1 MSDHER
7 RKAFRRM
14 LHELPVVVAP
24 GAHDALTAKI
34 IERAGFPAVYMS
46 GSGIANTVFGVPD
59 IGLVTMTEMTTLTR
73 NFAEAVSIPIIADA
87 DVGYGNAINVARAV
101 REFERA
107 GAVAIHIEDE
117 DLPKRRSGLKVKSV
131 ISDVE
136 MVGKIKAALDARRD
150 PEFMVIARTDSYGG
164 GGIAE
169 AVRRCRLYSEAGADM
184 VFPTG
189 IRLRED
195 MERLRQDAPGLKLF
209 NMGGYSPAA
218 DLKPRLPFEEI
229 GDLGFKLVILPM
241 AAARAGA
248 RAVWDLL
255 HGIKRDG
262 PAFEEAYIQGL
273 KGHPMEDWY
282 AFTGLRDIEVVE
294 NRYLPAADPEA

>member
-7 RKAFRRM
+7 RKAFRGM

-24 GAHDALTAKI
+24 GAHDALTARI
-34 IERAGFPAVYMS
+34 VERAGFPAVYMS

-59 IGLVTMTEMTTLTR
+59 VGLVTMTEMTTLTR
-73 NFAEAVSIPIIADA
+73 HFAEAVNIPIIADA

-107 GAVAIHIEDE
+107 GAAAIHIEDE

-131 ISDVE
+131 IGDVE
-136 MVGKIKAALDARRD
+136 MVGKIKAALEARRD
-150 PEFMVIARTDSYGG
+150 PEFMVIARTDSYGAG
-164 GGIAE
+164 GMAE
-169 AVRRCRLYSEAGADM
+169 VVRRSRLYFEAGADM

-189 IRLRED
+189 IGLRED

-209 NMGGYSPAA
+209 NMGGYSPA

-229 GDLGFKLVILPM
+229 GALGFKLVIMPM

-248 RAVWDLL
+248 RAIWDLL

-262 PAFEEAYIQGL
+262 PVFEEAHIRGL

-282 AFTGLRDIEVVE
+282 AFTGLRDIKVVE
-294 NRYLPAADPEA
+294 GRYLPTADPEA